1 MGNNSNS
8 DQRNSIDHIDRD
20 TSDEATP
27 LFLRIRPYYI
37 ETVAQSL
44 TPIQSLVDFIR
55 KGNKLDDKATKQ
67 ASLILKRTSEKIH
80 KSDDAEQILFELV
93 PTPNRSCSGLAESFV
108 LLLTQSNEEV
118 VLSALS
124 LLRVIL
130 FDVQSEH
137 RFAFVETGFFTFL
150 PPAFYE
156 HEMHI
161 FHPCSLDLTR
171 IVKDCL
177 IDLHPDFSRR
187 LCSNRDL
194 SISAFQQIF
203 VDMFFRPVEPF
214 LDFICKNRRQIQD
227 SWNSYLFSDLLGRIV
242 INSPFLEEMT
252 QFMLSYL
259 FVVTYTDS
267 LHFFEDDI
275 STGGLIQNLT
285 KDAGSWEEDP
295 AVQKRYN
302 QLLLKLSE
310 EGLWDESEL
319 NVRCRCYSAKER
331 RVVFIGAQLMQSFGG
346 NTPFFVE

>member
-93 PTPNRSCSGLAESFV
+93 PTPNRSCSGFAES
-108 LLLTQSNEEV
+108 
-118 VLSALS
+118 
-124 LLRVIL
+124 
-130 FDVQSEH
+130 H